1 MTNGAVVEQGYRRD
15 LESNVGGTFH
25 TLAGIQASE
34 MEGPNVDEESDSE
47 SVEVLDYEI
56 TDDPYYA
63 ASTRASARA
72 STRRPSISSVEE
84 ASYPVPSARRPSVFI
99 NTALFTPSADFLA
112 RQTREFSDVMRA
124 SANFTATQQNRRST
138 HTIKSTRRQTQ
149 VDMPPIYDYSA
160 FGPLARR
167 GSDSSFV
174 ALDVAAKNAAARRP
188 GGSRIK
194 HKTMIE
200 GDAIGKEWSV
210 MQRREAAASID
221 HIAIEVEGGAVIQM
235 SIVALIRK
243 FYPTLPNKPLF
254 WTGIASSVAVGAA
267 TPVFSSLLAKLMASL
282 GTPNASNI
290 VVSTSLFILLVAVL
304 DGFFTFLKF
313 YTLERAAMGWIVSL
327 RASCLALVIKQ
338 DKAFFDRPENSTSS
352 LAYILIKDAEDAR
365 KLVGTIIGQ
374 MFVVFA
380 MIALGLGWAFVVGW
394 ELTLVGL
401 GLAPVFIVATRLQA
415 SIIAKLEIKN
425 KQMREDVAKK
435 FHQVRFSPLSRL
447 HCNSYIVTIGGVEHS
462 CDSSHVD

>member
-15 LESNVGGTFH
+15 LEANVGGTFH

-34 MEGPNVDEESDSE
+34 ADEPRNVEAAEDSDED

-63 ASTRASARA
+63 NSIRASTRA
-72 STRRPSISSVEE
+72 STRRPSLSSIEE
-84 ASYPVPSARRPSVFI
+84 PTYPIPSARRPSVFI

-112 RQTREFSDVMRA
+112 RQTREFNDVMRA
-124 SANFTATQQNRRST
+124 SANFATTQEDRRST
-138 HTIKSTRRQTQ
+138 HTTKSSRRQTQ
-149 VDMPPIYDYSA
+149 VDMPPVYDYSA

-188 GGSRIK
+188 GGRRIK
-194 HKTMIE
+194 HNTMME
-200 GDAIGKEWSV
+200 GDAIGKEWST
-210 MQRREAAASID
+210 MQRRDAAASID

-235 SIVALIRK
+235 SIIAMIRK

-282 GTPNASNI
+282 GTPNAGNI
-290 VVSTSLFILLVAVL
+290 VVSTSLLILLVAVL

-327 RASCLALVIKQ
+327 RANCLALVIKQ

-365 KLVGTIIGQ
+365 TLVGTIIGQ
-374 MFVVFA
+374 MFVVFS

-425 KQMREDVAKK
+425 KRMREDVSKK
-435 FHQVRFSPLSRL
+435 FHQVRPSLFF
-447 HCNSYIVTIGGVEHS
+447 T
-462 CDSSHVD
+462 SHIR